1 MGFKRCNDACRECLQ
16 RVPHTLVVGGDYRDQ
31 LKLRCH
37 VDKLPADSE
46 SFEAMYALG
55 GFYKL
60 GVPEKEQK
68 EKAMKWFQRAAENGN
83 EAAMTILGS
92 VYYVGE
98 KMPRDCKRAL
108 PWLLKAAQSKNGA
121 IS

>member
-1 MGFKRCNDACRECLQ
+1 MFYRNIQSLRAADSGKLVGFKRCNDACRECLQ

-68 EKAMKWFQRAAENGN
+68 EKDKKKEKEKKKHRHSDDDR
-83 EAAMTILGS
+83 GS
-92 VYYVGE
+92 HKKKHKKDV
-98 KMPRDCKRAL
+98 
-108 PWLLKAAQSKNGA
+108 Q
-121 IS
+121 